1 MKRVVEVRIY
11 CLKPG
16 KRGEFHA
23 LVMSASLPML
33 QRWGVDVV
41 AVGPSLD
48 GEDDYHLIRA
58 YASVE
63 GLRTEQ
69 AAFYASDEWRQGPRE
84 AILALIE
91 SYSATV
97 IELDEPAIA
106 RLRSA
111 LMCQPPS
118 SAA

>member
-1 MKRVVEVRIY
+1 MTRVVEVRVY
-11 CLKPG
+11 SLKPG

-33 QRWGVDVV
+33 RRWGADVI

-48 GEDDYHLIRA
+48 GENDYHLVRA
-58 YASVE
+58 YASIE
-63 GLRTEQ
+63 ALRSGQE
-69 AAFYASDEWRQGPRE
+69 AFYASDEWRQGPRE

-91 SYSATV
+91 SYAATV
-97 IELDEPAIA
+97 IELDERLIA
-106 RLRSA
+106 QLRSA
-111 LMCQPPS
+111 FMGQPPS